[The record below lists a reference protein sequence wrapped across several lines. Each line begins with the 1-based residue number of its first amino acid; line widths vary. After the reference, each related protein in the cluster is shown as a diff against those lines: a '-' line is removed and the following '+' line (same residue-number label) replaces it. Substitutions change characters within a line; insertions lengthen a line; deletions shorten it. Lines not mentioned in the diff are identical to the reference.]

1 MPVGHIM
8 AMSHPRSRL
17 LVLTLLGVAVTTVGC
32 TPVRANQK
40 QRLADPIMVF
50 DHDHVHTEM
59 MGHILTPREGAIG
72 GFSAAGAGGC
82 GCN

>member
-1 MPVGHIM
+1 M
-8 AMSHPRSRL
+8 AMSLPRLRSRL
-17 LVLTLLGVAVTTVGC
+17 LLLLLLGVGVAVVGC

>member
-1 MPVGHIM
+1 M
-8 AMSHPRSRL
+8 AMSPPRSRL
-17 LVLTLLGVAVTTVGC
+17 LVVLLLGAGVATVGC

>member
-1 MPVGHIM
+1 M
-8 AMSHPRSRL
+8 AMSLPRLRSRL
-17 LVLTLLGVAVTTVGC
+17 LLLLLFGAGVAVVGC